1 MAAPKSILRTSSF
14 KKAKILPKFIDDEL
28 SMFSSVVTNFKP
40 PFMRK
45 GATIAPEFV
54 NKEDE
59 EVPNDDQGYP
69 RCDITVDSN
78 QELRD
83 ERINMS
89 VTFDEMVRD
98 DISTGVTF
106 DMDQPLN
113 SMSEEDVEQGLE
125 ITVENYAEY
134 EEMKKQKIAEES
146 HVEEV
151 VKIAEESQAEKL
163 ENELEEL
170 RKLKQKFDEEKQEH
184 LRKAQLL
191 EEQKQKEFLNKV
203 KMETDLVQKLQKRVA
218 DVKGLARVK
227 KAELEVKTLKKNI
240 EKTKVDR
247 IPTAEK
253 IQERLQPT
261 VDRIAAAN
269 TALDLLD
276 LEVAAITARASNK
289 TKKWKAVPVK
299 LSDHTKRMVPPPP
312 VQEKLALPHDYKY
325 VEDLELDPSFSN
337 IDRLEYDEP
346 SSSTGSGNTSSSS
359 KRHNHESKY
368 PKVYS
373 RPGYMIKPNRWC
385 LF

>member
-14 KKAKILPKFIDDEL
+14 KKAKILPKFIDEEL
-28 SMFSSVVTNFKP
+28 SMFSSVVSNFKP

-45 GATIAPEFV
+45 GATIAPEFA
-54 NKEDE
+54 NKDAE
-59 EVPNDDQGYP
+59 EPNDDQGYS
-69 RCDITVDSN
+69 RCDTTVDSN

-106 DMDQPLN
+106 DMDQPLC
-113 SMSEEDVEQGLE
+113 SMSDEEIEQGLE
-125 ITVENYAEY
+125 ITVENYVEY
-134 EEMKKQKIAEES
+134 EAMKKQKISEEAPVQDGT
-146 HVEEV
+146 VE
-151 VKIAEESQAEKL
+151 K
-163 ENELEEL
+163 ELEEL
-170 RKLKQKFDEEKQEH
+170 RKLKQKFDEEKKEH

-191 EEQKQKEFLNKV
+191 EELKQKEFLNTLKI
-203 KMETDLVQKLQKRVA
+203 ETELVQKLQKRVA
-218 DVKGLARVK
+218 DVKEMARVK
-227 KAELEVKTLKKNI
+227 KAELEVKTLKRNI
-240 EKTKVDR
+240 EKSKVDR

-289 TKKWKAVPVK
+289 TKNWKTVPVK

-312 VQEKLALPHDYKY
+312 VKEKLTLPYDYNY

-337 IDRLEYDEP
+337 IERLEYDEP
-346 SSSTGSGNTSSSS
+346 SSSTGSGNTSSNS
-359 KRHNHESKY
+359 KKRNDENKY

-373 RPGYMIKPNRWC
+373 RPGYLIKPNRWC